1 MKKTIK
7 ILAFL
12 SIITLLPMVI
22 LVLFSP
28 YFLNAYKD
36 QIAKTLGEELHRRIE
51 IKKISLTLWTGLG
64 LSVEGLKIHNEQG
77 FKNDLLLNMDSLNL
91 SFEFWPLLRQKIES
105 RGIVINHPQ
114 LFIETNLKGISN
126 LSTLA
131 TLATPERSE
140 NRKKP
145 EGSASGPEILP
156 GIAISKLLIVN
167 GSISDEN
174 SLTKDAAALDGINL
188 NLTRLSYA
196 PDGHQPGLVNGI
208 SVEGEIDIRQGKINP
223 FHFEKLAGHLFLEKM
238 RIHLKEWTM
247 KSYGGS
253 IQGDLRLNLGE
264 KPLQYEFSGKADK
277 INLQALVNEN
287 STSQNVIAGDFY
299 SMLSAKGAGLTLKD
313 MENHLSGKGAFALKK
328 GSLKTVNLL
337 KQIAVLSRLNLLQQ
351 NRGLE
356 ETTLESLNG
365 DFVIDHGKMLFHS
378 LRGATPE
385 GEITGD
391 GSVDF
396 HKNIDFRLKV
406 VLNQNETERLPKEA
420 KPFLAGEN
428 GRAEFPVT
436 LRGSLSSPAVRLE
449 TAEIR
454 QKAVKEG
461 VKQGIKSLLDRFAPR

>member
-12 SIITLLPMVI
+12 SIITLLPMVT

-28 YFLNAYKD
+28 YFLKTYKD
-36 QIAKTLGEELHRRIE
+36 QIAKTLGEGLHRKVE

-64 LSVEGLKIHNEQG
+64 LSVEGLKIYNEQG
-77 FKNDLLLNMDSLNL
+77 FKNDLMLNVDSLNL

-114 LFIETNLKGISN
+114 LLIETNLKGISN
-126 LSTLA
+126 LSTLEG
-131 TLATPERSE
+131 TE

-156 GIAISKLLIVN
+156 GIAISKLLIIN

-174 SLTKDAAALDGINL
+174 SLTKDTAALDGINL
-188 NLTRLSYA
+188 NLTRLTYA

-208 SVEGEIDIRQGKINP
+208 SAEGEIEIRQGKINQ
-223 FHFEKLAGHLFLEKM
+223 FHFEKLAGQLFLEKM
-238 RIHLKEWTM
+238 RLHLKEWTM

-253 IQGDLRLNLGE
+253 IQGNLRLNLGE
-264 KPLQYEFSGKADK
+264 KPLPYEFSGKTDK
-277 INLQALVNEN
+277 INLQSLVNEN

-299 SMLSAKGAGLTLKD
+299 SMLSAKGSGLTLKD
-313 MENHLSGKGAFALKK
+313 MENHLSGKGEFAIKK

-337 KQIAVLSRLNLLQQ
+337 KQITILSRLNLVQQ
-351 NRGLE
+351 SKGLE

-365 DFVIDHGKMLFHS
+365 DFVIDHGKMVFHS

-406 VLNQNETERLPKEA
+406 VFNQNETERLPKEA

-428 GRAEFPVT
+428 GRAEFPIS

-461 VKQGIKSLLDRFAPR
+461 VKQGIKSLLDRFSPR

>member
-7 ILAFL
+7 ILALL
-12 SIITLLPMVI
+12 SMFTLLSLVI
-22 LVLFSP
+22 LVILSP
-28 YFLNAYKD
+28 YFLNVYKD
-36 QIAKTLGEELHRRIE
+36 QIAKTLGEELHRKVE

-77 FKNDLLLNMDSLNL
+77 FKNDLLLNIDSFNL

-105 RGIVINHPQ
+105 RGIVVNHPQ
-114 LFIETNLKGISN
+114 LFIETNLKGISS

-131 TLATPERSE
+131 TFKGTE
-140 NRKKP
+140 NRKP
-145 EGSASGPEILP
+145 TEGSASGPEILP
-156 GIAISKLLIVN
+156 GIMISKLLIVN

-174 SLTKDAAALDGINL
+174 SLTKDDAVLDGIDL

-196 PDGHQPGLVNGI
+196 PDGHQPGLVNGL
-208 SVEGEIDIRQGKINP
+208 SVEGEIEVRQGKINQ
-223 FHFEKLAGHLFLEKM
+223 FHFERLAGHLFLEKM
-238 RIHLKEWTM
+238 RLHLKEWIM

-253 IQGDLRLNLGE
+253 IQGDLRLNLVE
-264 KPLQYEFSGKADK
+264 KPQQYEFSGKAEQ

-299 SMLSAKGAGLTLKD
+299 SMLSANGAGLTLKD

-337 KQIAVLSRLNLLQQ
+337 KQIAILSRLNLLQQ

-365 DFVIDHGKMLFHS
+365 DFVIDHGKILFHS
-378 LRGATPE
+378 LRGAVPE

-391 GSVDF
+391 GNVDF
-396 HKNIDFRLKV
+396 RKNIDFRLKV
-406 VLNQNETERLPKEA
+406 VLNQNESERLPKEA

-449 TAEIR
+449 MAEIQ

-461 VKQGIKSLLDRFAPR
+461 MKQGIKSLLDRFVPR